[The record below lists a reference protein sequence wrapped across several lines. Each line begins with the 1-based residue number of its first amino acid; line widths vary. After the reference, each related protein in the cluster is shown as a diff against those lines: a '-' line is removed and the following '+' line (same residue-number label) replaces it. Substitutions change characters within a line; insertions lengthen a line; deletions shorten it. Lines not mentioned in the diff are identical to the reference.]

1 LADTVMAPYRVSSM
15 AAYRPA
21 LKTIFRALVLLALL
35 LWVIGSAAPMAG
47 LAQTLPGS
55 SKTCLW
61 EIPAEG
67 GGVFLLGSI
76 HFMRAEDYPLPP
88 AMDAAYAVCR
98 AVVFETDIGL
108 MQDPRVQTRMLELG
122 MLPAGRSVFDT
133 IGPETRRRLEAK
145 LAETGLPVEIVAGF
159 RPWMIALTLSAL
171 EFQRLGFDPNLGVDM
186 HFFNKANADGK
197 RIAALETVEFQLQ
210 LLAGM
215 NAAAEEAFLALTI
228 QDLAQAPEVA
238 SAMVGLWR
246 SGDAPGLQQLLF
258 KTIDRHPDVRDRML
272 AQRNRAWAG
281 KIADLIRQGEPALVI
296 VGAMHLIG
304 PGSVV
309 ELLQARGYRV
319 EQR

>member
-1 LADTVMAPYRVSSM
+1 MQT
-15 AAYRPA
+15 
-21 LKTIFRALVLLALL
+21 TFRALAFLAFW
-35 LWVIGSAAPMAG
+35 LWVAGAAAPVPGHTQA
-47 LAQTLPGS
+47 LPGS

-61 EIPAEG
+61 AIPAEG

-76 HFMRAEDYPLPP
+76 HFMRADDYPLPP
-88 AMDAAYAVCR
+88 AMDAAYAASR
-98 AVVFETDIGL
+98 TVVFETDISL
-108 MQDPRVQTRMLELG
+108 MQDPGVQARMLELG

-133 IGPETRRRLEAK
+133 IGPQTRRLLEAK
-145 LAETGLPVEIVAGF
+145 LAETGLPGEIVAGF

-186 HFFNKANADGK
+186 YFFDKAKDGRK
-197 RIAALETVEFQLQ
+197 RVAALETVEFQLQ

-215 NAAAEEAFLALTI
+215 NAAAEEAFLALTL
-228 QDLAQAPEVA
+228 QDLAQAPELA
-238 SAMVGLWR
+238 SDMVRLWR
-246 SGDAPGLQQLLF
+246 SGDATGLQQQLF
-258 KTIDRHPDVRDRML
+258 KTIDQHPDVRDRML

-281 KIADLIRQGEPALVI
+281 KIEDLIRQGEPALVV

-309 ELLQARGYRV
+309 DLLQARGYRA

>member
-1 LADTVMAPYRVSSM
+1 
-15 AAYRPA
+15 
-21 LKTIFRALVLLALL
+21 
-35 LWVIGSAAPMAG
+35 
-47 LAQTLPGS
+47 
-55 SKTCLW
+55 
-61 EIPAEG
+61 
-67 GGVFLLGSI
+67 
-76 HFMRAEDYPLPP
+76 MRADDYPLPP

-108 MQDPRVQTRMLELG
+108 MQDPRVQARMLELG
-122 MLPAGRSVFDT
+122 MLPGGRNVFDT
-133 IGPETRRRLEAK
+133 IDPQTRRRLEAK
-145 LAETGLPVEIVAGF
+145 LAETGLPGEIVAGF

-186 HFFNKANADGK
+186 HFFNKASADGK

-215 NAAAEEAFLALTI
+215 NAVAEEAFLAMTL
-228 QDLAQAPEVA
+228 QDLAQAPELA
-238 SAMVGLWR
+238 PAMVGLWR
-246 SGDAPGLQQLLF
+246 SGDAPGLQQLLY
-258 KTIDRHPDVRDRML
+258 KTIDQHPDVRDRML

-281 KIADLIRQGEPALVI
+281 KIEDLIRKREPALVI

-309 ELLQARGYRV
+309 DLLQARGYRV

>member
-1 LADTVMAPYRVSSM
+1 MAPYRVSSM

-21 LKTIFRALVLLALL
+21 LKTIFRALALLALL
-35 LWVIGSAAPMAG
+35 LWVIGSAVPMVG
-47 LAQTLPGS
+47 HAQALPGS

-61 EIPAEG
+61 ELAAEG
-67 GGVFLLGSI
+67 GTVFLLGSI

-88 AMDAAYAVCR
+88 AMDAAYAACQ

-215 NAAAEEAFLALTI
+215 NAAAEEAFLALTL
-228 QDLAQAPEVA
+228 QDLAHATEVA

-258 KTIDRHPDVRDRML
+258 KTIDQHPDVRDRML

>member
-1 LADTVMAPYRVSSM
+1 LADAVMAPYRVSSM

-21 LKTIFRALVLLALL
+21 LKTISRALALLALL

-47 LAQTLPGS
+47 HAQALPGS

-61 EIPAEG
+61 ELAAEG
-67 GGVFLLGSI
+67 GTVFLLGSI
-76 HFMRAEDYPLPP
+76 HFMRADDYPLPP
-88 AMDAAYAVCR
+88 AMDAAYAACR

-122 MLPAGRSVFDT
+122 MLPAGRNVFDT
-133 IGPETRRRLEAK
+133 IGPETRRRIEAK

-186 HFFNKANADGK
+186 HFFNKANADRK

-215 NAAAEEAFLALTI
+215 NSRIWPRPRKSLP
-228 QDLAQAPEVA
+228 QWWGCGGQAMPLGSSSCCSKPSTGTRTYA
-238 SAMVGLWR
+238 TGCWLSA
-246 SGDAPGLQQLLF
+246 
-258 KTIDRHPDVRDRML
+258 T
-272 AQRNRAWAG
+272 
-281 KIADLIRQGEPALVI
+281 
-296 VGAMHLIG
+296 G
-304 PGSVV
+304 PGPGRS
-309 ELLQARGYRV
+309 QT
-319 EQR
+319 

>member
-21 LKTIFRALVLLALL
+21 LKTISRALALL
-35 LWVIGSAAPMAG
+35 SLLLWGIGSAAPMACH
-47 LAQTLPGS
+47 AQALPGS
-55 SKTCLW
+55 SKTSLW
-61 EIPAEG
+61 ELAAEG
-67 GGVFLLGSI
+67 GTVFLLGSI

-88 AMDAAYAVCR
+88 AMDAAYAACR

-133 IGPETRRRLEAK
+133 IGPETRRRLEAT

-159 RPWMIALTLSAL
+159 RPWMIALTLAAL

-186 HFFNKANADGK
+186 HFFNKATADGK

-215 NAAAEEAFLALTI
+215 NAAAEEAFLALTL

-258 KTIDRHPDVRDRML
+258 KTIDQHPDVRDRML

>member
-1 LADTVMAPYRVSSM
+1 
-15 AAYRPA
+15 
-21 LKTIFRALVLLALL
+21 
-35 LWVIGSAAPMAG
+35 
-47 LAQTLPGS
+47 
-55 SKTCLW
+55 
-61 EIPAEG
+61 
-67 GGVFLLGSI
+67 
-76 HFMRAEDYPLPP
+76 MRADDYPLPP
-88 AMDAAYAVCR
+88 AMDAAYAACR

-122 MLPAGRSVFDT
+122 MLPAGRSVLDT

-145 LAETGLPVEIVAGF
+145 LAETGSPVEIVAGF
-159 RPWMIALTLSAL
+159 RPWMIALTAPAAL

-186 HFFNKANADGK
+186 YFFNKATAGGK

-215 NAAAEEAFLALTI
+215 NAAAEEAFLALTL

-258 KTIDRHPDVRDRML
+258 KTIDQHPDVRDRML

>member
-1 LADTVMAPYRVSSM
+1 LADAVTSFRRMRSM
-15 AAYRPA
+15 AAFRPVIQ
-21 LKTIFRALVLLALL
+21 TPFRVLAFLAFW
-35 LWVIGSAAPMAG
+35 LWAAGAAAPVPG
-47 LAQTLPGS
+47 HAQVLPAP

-61 EIPAEG
+61 AIPAEG
-67 GGVFLLGSI
+67 GAVFLLGSI

-88 AMDAAYAVCR
+88 AMDAAYAASR

-108 MQDPRVQTRMLELG
+108 MQDSRVQARMLELG
-122 MLPAGRSVFDT
+122 MLPADRSVFDM
-133 IGPETRRRLEAK
+133 IDPQTRRLLEAK
-145 LAETGLPVEIVAGF
+145 LAETGLPGEIVAGF
-159 RPWMIALTLSAL
+159 RPWMIAMTLSAL

-186 HFFNKANADGK
+186 HFFEKTKDGRK

-215 NAAAEEAFLALTI
+215 NAAAEEAFLALTL
-228 QDLAQAPEVA
+228 QDLAQAPELA
-238 SAMVGLWR
+238 SDMVRLWR
-246 SGDAPGLQQLLF
+246 SGDAPGLRQLLF
-258 KTIDRHPDVRDRML
+258 KTIDQHPDVRDRML

-281 KIADLIRQGEPALVI
+281 KIEELIRQGEPALVI

-309 ELLQARGYRV
+309 DLLQARGYRV

>member
-1 LADTVMAPYRVSSM
+1 MAPYRVSSI
-15 AAYRPA
+15 AAYRPP
-21 LKTIFRALVLLALL
+21 LKTISRALALLALL

-47 LAQTLPGS
+47 HAQALPGS
-55 SKTCLW
+55 SKTSLW
-61 EIPAEG
+61 ELAAEG
-67 GGVFLLGSI
+67 GTVFLLGSI

-88 AMDAAYAVCR
+88 AMDAAYAACR

-159 RPWMIALTLSAL
+159 RPWMIALTLAAL

-215 NAAAEEAFLALTI
+215 NAAAEEAFLALTL

-246 SGDAPGLQQLLF
+246 SGDAPGLQRLLF
-258 KTIDRHPDVRDRML
+258 KTIDQHPDVRDRML
-272 AQRNRAWAG
+272 AQRNRTWAG